1 MTNKYFIA
9 SIKDADADNLTTRDY
24 VKHGKKI
31 TDNTAEKLQSVVNDL
46 EILDIFKKTFT
57 GSLVKIDG
65 DIKLKY
71 ELDFSKVTIEECN
84 EFINYFDLHFED
96 DKGAEDGRD

>member
-9 SIKDADADNLTTRDY
+9 SIMDADIDNLTTRDY
-24 VKHGKKI
+24 VKQDGKI
-31 TDNTAEKLQSVVNDL
+31 IDNTAVKLSSVVYDL
-46 EILDIFKKTFT
+46 EILDIFKKTFK

-71 ELDFSKVTIEECN
+71 ELDFSKVNNGECDN
-84 EFINYFDLHFED
+84 FIAYFGLQLED